1 MKEEYTTLFEEL
13 PINQTLL
20 NNRYVVAPMTRISAE
35 NNGRANETMKKYYE
49 RYAKGGF
56 GTIITEGIYPDEKYS
71 QGYHNQPGLA
81 NVDQMNSWKPVVEGV
96 HKHGAAFIA
105 QLMHAGSQSQGNI
118 HANDT
123 ISPSAVPPKGDMIP
137 LYGGEGPYPTPI
149 EMTHA
154 NMEQVK
160 QGFVTAAINAKEAG
174 FDGVEIHGANGYLLD
189 EFLTDYMNH
198 REDQYGGATENRV
211 RLLTEIIIEVRKA
224 VGKEFIVGIR
234 ISQGKVTD
242 SDHRWALGESDA
254 DTIFSSLDDTPLDY
268 IHVTDADGTKSS
280 FGEGSKSIA
289 AAAKQYS
296 SLPIIANGQ
305 LQDPAIASS
314 LVQEDKADLI
324 SLATSALQNPDLPN
338 RVKQNAAITPFDFE
352 SIMLPKAYIKEHEL
366 KKEII

>member
-1 MKEEYTTLFEEL
+1 MKEEYKALFEKL
-13 PINQTLL
+13 AVNQLQL

-35 NNGRANETMKKYYE
+35 NNGIANETMKAYYE

-56 GTIITEGIYPDEKYS
+56 GTIITEGVYPDEEYS

-81 NVDQMNSWKPVVEGV
+81 NVNQMKSWKPIVEGV

-123 ISPSAVPPKGDMIP
+123 IAPSAVPPQGDMVP

-160 QGFVTAAINAKEAG
+160 QGFVTAAINAREAG

-189 EFLTDYMNH
+189 EFLTDYMNL
-198 REDQYGGATENRV
+198 REDQYGGATGNRV
-211 RLLTEIIIEVRKA
+211 RFLTEIIIEVRKA
-224 VGKEFIVGIR
+224 VGREFIVGIR
-234 ISQGKVTD
+234 ISQGKV
-242 SDHRWALGESDA
+242 SDGEHRWALGESDA
-254 DTIFSSLDDTPLDY
+254 KTIFSSLDSTPLDY
-268 IHVTDADGTKSS
+268 IHVTDADGTKPS

-296 SLPIIANGQ
+296 RLPIMANGQ
-305 LQDPAIASS
+305 LQDPAIANS
-314 LVQEDKADLI
+314 LLQEDQADLI

-338 RVKQNAAITPFDFE
+338 RVKQDAEVVPFDFK

-366 KKEII
+366 KMEIM